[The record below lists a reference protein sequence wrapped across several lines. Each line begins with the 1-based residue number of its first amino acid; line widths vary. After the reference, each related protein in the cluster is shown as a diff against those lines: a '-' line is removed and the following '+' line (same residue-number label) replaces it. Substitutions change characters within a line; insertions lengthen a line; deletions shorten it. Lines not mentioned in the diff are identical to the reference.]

1 MHTPFTPWSNN
12 WMETLYSQ
20 LLSLIINIISSWW
33 FLRDETV
40 LYIQQQNKIVFDLF
54 KLVIINKLQ
63 MNTRKFSVESVS
75 RYCFVITL
83 SYIDIEAMSVTIKR
97 TFWTEQT
104 ITNSNR
110 KINHRRIDLFL
121 FLSPYPGQATR
132 RRMRIKGWQ
141 LRKRRRR
148 RDKGIG

>member
-1 MHTPFTPWSNN
+1 MVKQMNGNFVT
-12 WMETLYSQ
+12 Q
-20 LLSLIINIISSWW
+20 LLNLII
-33 FLRDETV
+33 
-40 LYIQQQNKIVFDLF
+40 Y
-54 KLVIINKLQ
+54 KLQ
-63 MNTRKFSVESVS
+63 KNTRKSSEESVS

-132 RRMRIKGWQ
+132 RRMRIKG
-141 LRKRRRR
+141 
-148 RDKGIG
+148 